1 MKALVSSTSLRGS
14 DCPTGECSKMPATA
28 SSAPPVGDKR
38 NAHTEAR
45 TDAKTTESML
55 TIRNAEPEPTQTG
68 AHWMKRT
75 WAHSLDE
82 MHADAHS
89 RTKHAHIHMYAR
101 THVHAFVQ
109 TIGKASRTR
118 NARMQRALVHTHTHT
133 NEIAA
138 LE

>member
-14 DCPTGECSKMPATA
+14 DCPTGACSKTPATA

-55 TIRNAEPEPTQTG
+55 TNRNAEQEPTHTR
-68 AHWMKRT
+68 AHWMKQAR
-75 WAHSLDE
+75 AHSLDE

-89 RTKHAHIHMYAR
+89 RTKHAHIHMHAR
-101 THVHAFVQ
+101 THVHAFLQ
-109 TIGKASRTR
+109 TFG
-118 NARMQRALVHTHTHT
+118 
-133 NEIAA
+133 NE
-138 LE
+138 